1 MFHVRWISSAL
12 LCGALALQPFAAT
25 AGDPPEWRH
34 LTPGNTSI
42 PGELVDLSAFDDDG
56 NLWAFARF
64 VFFQDFGLA
73 MLPASSIP
81 YLELPGGGFDTC
93 CWTVWSNRDDPIPSE
108 FVHSMRIAPDG
119 VIWIASDAGLTR
131 FDRNATPPA
140 SVWTTYD
147 QSNAPFVVPGVR
159 SVDLAADG
167 TLWLTNTSVNL
178 SNGAVFHFDP
188 VANTWT
194 QYQVGA
200 EIDWGDDQGFRN
212 VGYVRVGPDGH
223 VWATHQVLSGLAEF
237 DGNAWTLHTECSA
250 QLDGM
255 LADPDGNIWIASAQ
269 QGLWRWDGT
278 ACANWPTLGGDMTI
292 LAMSFDEP
300 NHTFYAA
307 NFVGGIFRTSNDG
320 ASFDPFVDNDGIIP
334 IGIHPRPGGDV
345 WVAYNQQAALGA
357 QGGIVHYDS
366 AGSRIEAFNAINTGL
381 PSYLIDRTFVDS
393 TAALW
398 FISADFGVS
407 RHDGTHWRNFGR
419 NNLGAEPWPFIG
431 SDPVF
436 SAYEDANG
444 DIWIGGNG
452 VGRWHAATGTFT
464 GFWDYNN
471 ASFGVAFIQAI
482 GSDVDDNIWIG
493 TDGQG
498 IFELQ
503 GDVWV
508 AHTFGPL
515 FATSNYVNAIALD
528 SAGLMWVG
536 TDSGLHTFD
545 GQTWTSLDS
554 ELPVAPFGLRDVE
567 IAPNGDVWVASD
579 NGALRYDGAAWTVY
593 TDTTG
598 ELPADHVFDISIRSS
613 DGLAAIA
620 SNTFDGGN
628 FGGVSLFDGTTW
640 TTYTTANSPLSHFQV
655 VSVAFDPNGDLWVV
669 PLSTGVQ
676 EILLGAP
683 PADIVFQDGFDGV

>member
-381 PSYLIDRTFVDS
+381 PSYLIDRTFVDTTGRS
-393 TAALW
+393 GSSRRTLACRAMTEPTGA
-398 FISADFGVS
+398 ISAATTWV
-407 RHDGTHWRNFGR
+407 RNRGR
-419 NNLGAEPWPFIG
+419 
-431 SDPVF
+431 S
-436 SAYEDANG
+436 S
-444 DIWIGGNG
+444 
-452 VGRWHAATGTFT
+452 AATRSSPRTRMRT
-464 GFWDYNN
+464 
-471 ASFGVAFIQAI
+471 
-482 GSDVDDNIWIG
+482 
-493 TDGQG
+493 
-498 IFELQ
+498 
-503 GDVWV
+503 
-508 AHTFGPL
+508 
-515 FATSNYVNAIALD
+515 ATSG
-528 SAGLMWVG
+528 SAATAWAAGTPRPARSPASGITTTRASAWLSSRPSAAMWTTTSG
-536 TDSGLHTFD
+536 SAQTGRASSNCRATSGLRTRSD
-545 GQTWTSLDS
+545 RSL
-554 ELPVAPFGLRDVE
+554 
-567 IAPNGDVWVASD
+567 
-579 NGALRYDGAAWTVY
+579 
-593 TDTTG
+593 
-598 ELPADHVFDISIRSS
+598 
-613 DGLAAIA
+613 
-620 SNTFDGGN
+620 
-628 FGGVSLFDGTTW
+628 
-640 TTYTTANSPLSHFQV
+640 
-655 VSVAFDPNGDLWVV
+655 
-669 PLSTGVQ
+669 
-676 EILLGAP
+676 P
-683 PADIVFQDGFDGV
+683 PPTM

>member
-1 MFHVRWISSAL
+1 MFPLRSISLVL
-12 LCGALALQPFAAT
+12 LAAVELLAVDAR
-25 AGDPPEWRH
+25 AGDDPEWRRI
-34 LTPGNTSI
+34 TPGTTGI

-56 NLWAFARF
+56 NLWVFARF
-64 VFFQDFGLA
+64 PFFQEWGLA

-93 CWTVWSNRDDPIPSE
+93 CWTVWSNRTNPISSQ
-108 FVHSMRIAPDG
+108 FVHSMRIAHDG

-131 FDRNATPPA
+131 FDRNALPPA
-140 SVWTTYD
+140 NAWTTYD
-147 QSNAPFVVPGVR
+147 QSNAPFVVSGVR
-159 SVDLAADG
+159 SVDLAGDG
-167 TLWLTNTSVNL
+167 TVWLTNTNVTQ

-194 QYQVGA
+194 PYEVGA
-200 EIDWGDDQGFRN
+200 EIDWGDDQNFHN
-212 VGYVRVGPDGH
+212 VGYVAVGPDGH

-237 DGNAWTLHTECSA
+237 DGSSWMLHTQCSA
-250 QLDGM
+250 QLDGV
-255 LADPDGNIWIASAQ
+255 LPDPNGNIWIASAQ

-278 ACANWPTLGGDMTI
+278 TCANWPTLGGDMTI

-300 NHTFYAA
+300 SNTLYAA
-307 NFVGGIFRTSNDG
+307 NFVGGIFYTSNDG
-320 ASFDPFVDNDGIIP
+320 GTFDTFVDGDGIIP
-334 IGIHPRPGGDV
+334 IGIHPRSNGDV
-345 WVAYNQQAALGA
+345 WVAYNQQAAGGS
-357 QGGIVHYDS
+357 QGGLVHYDS
-366 AGSRIEAFNAINTGL
+366 AASRIEAFNAINSGL
-381 PSYLIDRTFVDS
+381 QSYFIDRTFADS
-393 TAALW
+393 TGSLW
-398 FISADFGVS
+398 FISADNGVS
-407 RHDGTHWRNFGR
+407 RYDGTHWRTFGR
-419 NNLGAEPWPFIG
+419 NNIGSEPWPFVG

-452 VGRWHAATGTFT
+452 VGRWNASTGTFT
-464 GFWDYNN
+464 GFWDYHD
-471 ASFGVAFIQAI
+471 ASFGVASIQAI
-482 GSDVDDNIWIG
+482 GSDVDGNIWIG

-508 AHTFGPL
+508 AHTFGAL

-545 GQTWTSLDS
+545 GQTWTEVDG
-554 ELPVAPFGLRDVE
+554 LPVQPFGLRDVE
-567 IAPNGDVWVASD
+567 FGTDGDVWVGSD
-579 NGALRYDGAAWTVY
+579 NGALRYDGTTWTVY
-593 TDTTG
+593 THAAGD
-598 ELPADHVFDISIRSS
+598 LAADHVFDISIRPD
-613 DGLAAIA
+613 DGLVAIA

-655 VSVAFDPNGDLWVV
+655 ESVEFDRNGNLWVG
-669 PLSTGVQ
+669 PMSTGVE
-676 EILLGAP
+676 EILIGTP
-683 PADIVFQDGFDGV
+683 PNDVVFQNGFEVI